1 MRTLRAVTARF
12 RDATGND
19 QSRHRTLMGLT
30 RCGRLRWRPHQDDG
44 LHCERSGAAS
54 VMGLVVALAFAAAG
68 TASAA
73 PPALRWTGAAR
84 EVAAAVLIAAAA
96 ATPAAT
102 VEIPIGVEVAIDVLI
117 LI

>member
-1 MRTLRAVTARF
+1 MRTLRAVTARL

-19 QSRHRTLMGLT
+19 QSRHCTFMGLT

-54 VMGLVVALAFAAAG
+54 AMGLVVARAFAAAG

-73 PPALRWTGAAR
+73 LTAPATPTAPTALRWTCAAR
-84 EVAAAVLIAAAA
+84 EVAAAV
-96 ATPAAT
+96 
-102 VEIPIGVEVAIDVLI
+102 
-117 LI
+117 